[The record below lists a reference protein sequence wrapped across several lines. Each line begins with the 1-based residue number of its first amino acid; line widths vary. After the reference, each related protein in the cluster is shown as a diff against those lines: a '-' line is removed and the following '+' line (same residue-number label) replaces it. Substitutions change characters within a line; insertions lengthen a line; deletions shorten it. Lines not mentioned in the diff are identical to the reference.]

1 MTYKTKK
8 NTIGA
13 LTVAALVGVLVF
25 MNQSHQLMAG
35 AARGSTIVSAKFN
48 KVDWLI
54 EGSEVRLAG
63 IRIGTIE
70 RVDLDD

>member
-1 MTYKTKK
+1 
-8 NTIGA
+8 
-13 LTVAALVGVLVF
+13 
-25 MNQSHQLMAG
+25 MAG
-35 AARGSTIVSAKFN
+35 VAGDSTIVSAKFN

-54 EGSEVRLAG
+54 EGSEERLAG

>member
-8 NTIGA
+8 ITIGA

-35 AARGSTIVSAKFN
+35 VAGDSTIVSAKFN

-63 IRIGTIE
+63 NRIGTIE

>member
-1 MTYKTKK
+1 MRPGRR
-8 NTIGA
+8 NEHPIC
-13 LTVAALVGVLVF
+13 AAGC
-25 MNQSHQLMAG
+25 
-35 AARGSTIVSAKFN
+35 STIVSAKFN

>member
-1 MTYKTKK
+1 MTYQTKK
-8 NTIGA
+8 ITIGA
-13 LTVAALVGVLVF
+13 LTVAALVGVFVF

-35 AARGSTIVSAKFN
+35 AAGGSTTVSGKFN

>member
-8 NTIGA
+8 ITIGA

-35 AARGSTIVSAKFN
+35 AAGGSTNVSAKFN